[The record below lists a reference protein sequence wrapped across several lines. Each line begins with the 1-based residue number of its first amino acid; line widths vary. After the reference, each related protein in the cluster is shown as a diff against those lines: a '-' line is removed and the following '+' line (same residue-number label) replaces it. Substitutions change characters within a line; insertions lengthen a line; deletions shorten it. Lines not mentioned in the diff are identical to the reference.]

1 MWGLNPKQH
10 PFKNSVKPLFHMFL
24 STQWV
29 HAEPRVSRSGRSKRA
44 WDSRAQLPW
53 LSTPADFPPRPKSD
67 QQWLGIP
74 IREHYPSLNSV
85 VWQGQI
91 QIGSKL
97 KSLCSGQRW
106 RTHVLTQTWHPLHQW
121 LTWTC
126 RTWLGCESSQWTTLQ
141 YHTIIAQDPG
151 SPWKILVAK

>member
-10 PFKNSVKPLFHMFL
+10 PFKNSVKPLLTCFYQPNESML
-24 STQWV
+24 S
-29 HAEPRVSRSGRSKRA
+29 HE
-44 WDSRAQLPW
+44 
-53 LSTPADFPPRPKSD
+53 FPGQVVQKG
-67 QQWLGIP
+67 LGIHGHSCHGYPHLQIFPQGQNP
-74 IREHYPSLNSV
+74 ISNGLEFPSGNITLHWSLNSV

-97 KSLCSGQRW
+97 KSLCSGQGC

-126 RTWLGCESSQWTTLQ
+126 RTWLGCESSQWTTLPSVNL
-141 YHTIIAQDPG
+141 T
-151 SPWKILVAK
+151 